1 MDLGGLLDLLDDHAG
16 AADLAVLG
24 HQLHAALPLE
34 LLDDGLH
41 CLVHVHVLH
50 SLVVLRLLEDGG
62 QLAPAFRH
70 DIYIRHFNCN

>member
-1 MDLGGLLDLLDDHAG
+1 
-16 AADLAVLG
+16 
-24 HQLHAALPLE
+24 
-34 LLDDGLH
+34 
-41 CLVHVHVLH
+41 VLH